1 MPVTLVQSARVALHS
16 LGFNDSLWRRFE
28 EPDFASVC
36 ILVTHGLMSRVF
48 LMKWYHFSVEYFE
61 DLRNIN
67 HCEFVVMKKDAEN
80 GKYILQNQLR
90 TWTEY
95 KRERQARGSISQVE
109 PLSIPM
115 RRKWGGCPEGC
126 SHDQHNHTPKPAPR
140 KPPVRQNT
148 ADLFNDENEP
158 IARMPPRLA
167 SGSPLSTG
175 RTDSAATIRPGS
187 DNSQPTTSLDKTGDK
202 GVARVDQE
210 FSDTA
215 NGSSPDRISF
225 SKLSLSQ
232 ARLQRPSL
240 LSLGG
245 RDGGGSKSG
254 AASATSNSD
263 LEEEQAKEEEEKGEE
278 EEEEEEEEDLD
289 PLTVTQKHVKV
300 PWPTNGVQ
308 DKQPRS
314 LARALKG
321 EFGTSREDGDAG
333 RVMADALGD
342 QSEDEKTDVEIGED
356 KEREKTEM
364 QKIVDEE
371 KRERSVGESV
381 Y

>member
-1 MPVTLVQSARVALHS
+1 MPVTLIQSARVALHC

-95 KRERQARGSISQVE
+95 KRERQARGSISQAE

-140 KPPVRQNT
+140 KSPVRQNT

-158 IARMPPRLA
+158 IARTPPRLA

-187 DNSQPTTSLDKTGDK
+187 DNSQPTTGLDKMTDK
-202 GVARVDQE
+202 DVARVDQE
-210 FSDTA
+210 FPNTA
-215 NGSSPDRISF
+215 NGPSTERVSF

-263 LEEEQAKEEEEKGEE
+263 PEEEEKGEE
-278 EEEEEEEEDLD
+278 EEEEEEGEDLD
-289 PLTVTQKHVKV
+289 PLTITQKHVKV
-300 PWPTNGVQ
+300 PWPTNGVK
-308 DKQPRS
+308 DMQPRS

-321 EFGTSREDGDAG
+321 EFESSREGSDAG
-333 RVMADALGD
+333 RAMADALGD
-342 QSEDEKTDVEIGED
+342 QSEDEKTDVEIGEE
-356 KEREKTEM
+356 KKREKTEM

>member
-1 MPVTLVQSARVALHS
+1 MLVPQSQSAQFTLHS
-16 LGFNDSLWRRFE
+16 SKGFNDSLWRRFE

-67 HCEFVVMKKDAEN
+67 HCEFVVMKKDHES
-80 GKYILQNQLR
+80 GKYVLQNQLR

-95 KRERQARGSISQVE
+95 RRERQARGSISQPE
-109 PLSIPM
+109 PPLIPV
-115 RRKWGGCPEGC
+115 RRKWGGCSDGC
-126 SHDQHNHTPKPAPR
+126 SHDQHNHAPKSAPLRPPA
-140 KPPVRQNT
+140 RQST
-148 ADLFNDENEP
+148 ADLFNDDGEP
-158 IARMPPRLA
+158 LARTPPRPA
-167 SGSPLSTG
+167 SGSSPLVTTG
-175 RTDSAATIRPGS
+175 RTDSAATIRPAS
-187 DNSQPTTSLDKTGDK
+187 DGQTTTTGLDK
-202 GVARVDQE
+202 VAVEDMASAEQ
-210 FSDTA
+210 A
-215 NGSSPDRISF
+215 SPDAVNGPSTHNNVSF
-225 SKLSLSQ
+225 TSLSLSQ

-254 AASATSNSD
+254 AASVTSTSD
-263 LEEEQAKEEEEKGEE
+263 PESQDEEAEGE
-278 EEEEEEEEDLD
+278 DDHVD
-289 PLTVTQKHVKV
+289 PLMATQQQQQQQQHVRV
-300 PWPTNGVQ
+300 PWPKNGLV
-308 DKQPRS
+308 DMQPRS

-321 EFGTSREDGDAG
+321 EFGTSVEEGEGG

-342 QSEDEKTDVEIGED
+342 QSEDEKTDVEIGEE

-364 QKIVDEE
+364 QKIVDAE
-371 KRERSVGESV
+371 KRERSASESV

>member
-1 MPVTLVQSARVALHS
+1 
-16 LGFNDSLWRRFE
+16 
-28 EPDFASVC
+28 
-36 ILVTHGLMSRVF
+36 MSRVF

-67 HCEFVVMKKDAEN
+67 HCEFIVMKKDPVN

-95 KRERQARGSISQVE
+95 KRERLARGSISQ
-109 PLSIPM
+109 PDPPTIPM

-126 SHDQHNHTPKPAPR
+126 AHDQHNHIPNPALR

-158 IARMPPRLA
+158 ISRTPPRIV
-167 SGSPLSTG
+167 SGSPLATG
-175 RTDSAATIRPGS
+175 RNDSEAT
-187 DNSQPTTSLDKTGDK
+187 
-202 GVARVDQE
+202 ARLSSVDQGTVLDQIE
-210 FSDTA
+210 RRDMAEAEQESSD
-215 NGSSPDRISF
+215 GVSGLRDSIDISF
-225 SKLSLSQ
+225 AKMSLSQ

-245 RDGGGSKSG
+245 RDGGGTKSG
-254 AASATSNSD
+254 AGSIDGSSD
-263 LEEEQAKEEEEKGEE
+263 EDEEGV
-278 EEEEEEEEDLD
+278 D
-289 PLTVTQKHVKV
+289 PLTMTQEHVKV
-300 PWPTNGVQ
+300 PWSKLGARGV
-308 DKQPRS
+308 QPRS

-321 EFGTSREDGDAG
+321 EFSTSVEDGGPPG
-333 RVMADALGD
+333 RALADALGD
-342 QSEDEKTDVEIGED
+342 QSEDEKTDAEVDEE

-364 QKIVDEE
+364 QKIVEEE
-371 KRERSVGESV
+371 KKERSVAGSV

>member
-1 MPVTLVQSARVALHS
+1 
-16 LGFNDSLWRRFE
+16 
-28 EPDFASVC
+28 
-36 ILVTHGLMSRVF
+36 MSRVF

-67 HCEFVVMKKDAEN
+67 HCEFIVMKKDPVN

-95 KRERQARGSISQVE
+95 KRERLARGSISQ
-109 PLSIPM
+109 PDPPTIPM

-126 SHDQHNHTPKPAPR
+126 AHDQHNHIPNSTLR

-158 IARMPPRLA
+158 ISQTPPRIA
-167 SGSPLSTG
+167 SSSPLITS
-175 RTDSAATIRPGS
+175 RNNSEATV
-187 DNSQPTTSLDKTGDK
+187 QPSS
-202 GVARVDQE
+202 VDQG
-210 FSDTA
+210 TA
-215 NGSSPDRISF
+215 LDQIERRDMAEAERESSESVNGLHDSIDLSF
-225 SKLSLSQ
+225 TKMSLSQ

-245 RDGGGSKSG
+245 RDGGGTKSG
-254 AASATSNSD
+254 AGSIASSSD
-263 LEEEQAKEEEEKGEE
+263 ED
-278 EEEEEEEEDLD
+278 EEDVE
-289 PLTVTQKHVKV
+289 PLTIAQERVKV
-300 PWPTNGVQ
+300 PWSKHDARGV
-308 DKQPRS
+308 QPRS

-321 EFGTSREDGDAG
+321 EFSTSVEDGGPPG
-333 RVMADALGD
+333 RVLADALGD
-342 QSEDEKTDVEIGED
+342 QSEDEKTDAEMDEE

-364 QKIVDEE
+364 QKIFEEE
-371 KRERSVGESV
+371 KKERSVAGSV